1 MPSNIQQGK
10 TYQLIFSI
18 NLISDRAACAI
29 SDPDNEVVIIT
40 GDMIMMMMMI
50 IMIITGGWHTMTT
63 VSVYSEA
70 GHQGDLVMMMMI

>member
-1 MPSNIQQGK
+1 MRGSSSQ
-10 TYQLIFSI
+10 
-18 NLISDRAACAI
+18 
-29 SDPDNEVVIIT
+29 VMII
-40 GDMIMMMMMI
+40 MMMMMMMMI

>member
-1 MPSNIQQGK
+1 
-10 TYQLIFSI
+10 
-18 NLISDRAACAI
+18 
-29 SDPDNEVVIIT
+29 
-40 GDMIMMMMMI
+40 MIMMMMMI